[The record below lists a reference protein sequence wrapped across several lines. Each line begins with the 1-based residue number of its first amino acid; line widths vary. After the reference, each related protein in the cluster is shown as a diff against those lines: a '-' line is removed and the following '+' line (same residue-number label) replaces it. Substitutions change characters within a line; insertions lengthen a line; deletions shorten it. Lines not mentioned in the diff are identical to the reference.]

1 MKKAFWLL
9 ALGALASA
17 VMAASIGRAED
28 TPVERRAPN
37 SGTGASR

>member
-17 VMAASIGRAED
+17 VMAASLGRAED
-28 TPVERRAPN
+28 LARKKPAEAN
-37 SGTGASR
+37 MKHAD

>member
-17 VMAASIGRAED
+17 VMAASLGRAAD
-28 TPVERRAPN
+28 APQEMGVKRGN
-37 SGTGASR
+37 

>member
-17 VMAASIGRAED
+17 VMAASLGRAADAPPE
-28 TPVERRAPN
+28 VRAKRSN
-37 SGTGASR
+37 